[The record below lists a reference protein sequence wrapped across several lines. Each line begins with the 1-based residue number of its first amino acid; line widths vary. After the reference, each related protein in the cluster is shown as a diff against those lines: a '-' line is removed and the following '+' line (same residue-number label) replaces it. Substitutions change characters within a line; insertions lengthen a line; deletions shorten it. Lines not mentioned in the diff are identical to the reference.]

1 LAGQSEIFLAGRI
14 AWFSFLGSCE
24 CGFVGFCEADGT
36 GHASILSCEL
46 RIVFLQQDSDGNK
59 VQLYEAFAHGMCKQD
74 LDVGLGKL
82 LGEITKKLG

>member
-1 LAGQSEIFLAGRI
+1 MAGRI

-24 CGFVGFCEADGT
+24 CRFVGFCEADGT

-46 RIVFLQQDSDGNK
+46 RIVFLQQDSDGKK

-74 LDVGLGKL
+74 LDVGLGRSCWEK
-82 LGEITKKLG
+82 